1 MLPILKQLEF
11 SKILPLSE
19 KSVET
24 INFRAGINKFLAE
37 NGAGKTTLTD
47 LIEHSLVRDA
57 HAFAWN
63 VFSKKRVDRTAYVKA
78 EWTFGEEV
86 NSIIH
91 ELTDAGAR
99 TRVTSAK
106 FSNKAHTR
114 DMYSDF
120 LYSRTNLTLEQ
131 IQKLFEGVY
140 YKREND
146 LNLLG
151 TPSEETL
158 MDFFEL
164 LNKAIRMETPAT
176 IKLRNQIGEVKR
188 QIEMR
193 KNSKRRFETQLEK
206 MEIIFT
212 SADTSA
218 DALDTLGARKGE
230 LERSSTKLQ
239 DDIGKQRKT
248 LQQLEDDDQKIL
260 DNLDKDQETLVD
272 IRIKHDELK
281 SKRYAMES
289 QLDRLK
295 RELEGFKKLGK
306 VDYSSI
312 KGSWEK
318 KENCELCGSTV
329 FDHWEERIV
338 EGCPVCGTGW
348 KKIPKNVK
356 ETVTKDQTKV
366 EDNARDIQKEI
377 DTITHELRAIKEDI
391 NMYAKQ
397 EGKITSALKSLRQKL
412 ATINTRR
419 REIQK
424 KYEEINQQ
432 FQRIGVELGGLT
444 AQEKMV
450 NQDESIGLIKVNLE
464 KINSELENYYG
475 QLERLERDLPEQKEL
490 QKILNNFTRSTKEI
504 FGYSM
509 LADTDTRVITIT
521 KDDSDRDFAAMSWSE
536 KYFIDVVFRIAIFH
550 FLIDNG
556 IMKKGLLILDS
567 PEAALDPSRLELL
580 ANMINKQKNKINFII
595 ATRVGQFYDLLD
607 GNPLDIKKQTQT
619 SLFDFIDIS

>member
-11 SKILPLSE
+11 SKIHPLSE

-24 INFRAGINKFLAE
+24 ISFRAGINKFLAE

-63 VFSKKRVDRTAYVKA
+63 VFSKRRVDKTAYVKA

-91 ELTDAGAR
+91 ELTDSGAR

-120 LYSRTNLTLEQ
+120 LYSRTNLSLEQ

-146 LNLLG
+146 LNLLS
-151 TPSEETL
+151 TPGEESL

-239 DDIGKQRKT
+239 EDIGKQRKA
-248 LQQLEDDDQKIL
+248 LQKLEDDDQKIL
-260 DNLDKDQETLVD
+260 DGLDKDQET
-272 IRIKHDELK
+272 
-281 SKRYAMES
+281 
-289 QLDRLK
+289 
-295 RELEGFKKLGK
+295 
-306 VDYSSI
+306 
-312 KGSWEK
+312 
-318 KENCELCGSTV
+318 
-329 FDHWEERIV
+329 
-338 EGCPVCGTGW
+338 
-348 KKIPKNVK
+348 
-356 ETVTKDQTKV
+356 
-366 EDNARDIQKEI
+366 
-377 DTITHELRAIKEDI
+377 
-391 NMYAKQ
+391 
-397 EGKITSALKSLRQKL
+397 
-412 ATINTRR
+412 
-419 REIQK
+419 
-424 KYEEINQQ
+424 
-432 FQRIGVELGGLT
+432 
-444 AQEKMV
+444 
-450 NQDESIGLIKVNLE
+450 
-464 KINSELENYYG
+464 
-475 QLERLERDLPEQKEL
+475 
-490 QKILNNFTRSTKEI
+490 
-504 FGYSM
+504 
-509 LADTDTRVITIT
+509 
-521 KDDSDRDFAAMSWSE
+521 
-536 KYFIDVVFRIAIFH
+536 
-550 FLIDNG
+550 
-556 IMKKGLLILDS
+556 
-567 PEAALDPSRLELL
+567 
-580 ANMINKQKNKINFII
+580 
-595 ATRVGQFYDLLD
+595 
-607 GNPLDIKKQTQT
+607 
-619 SLFDFIDIS
+619 

>member
-1 MLPILKQLEF
+1 
-11 SKILPLSE
+11 
-19 KSVET
+19 
-24 INFRAGINKFLAE
+24 
-37 NGAGKTTLTD
+37 
-47 LIEHSLVRDA
+47 
-57 HAFAWN
+57 
-63 VFSKKRVDRTAYVKA
+63 
-78 EWTFGEEV
+78 
-86 NSIIH
+86 
-91 ELTDAGAR
+91 
-99 TRVTSAK
+99 
-106 FSNKAHTR
+106 
-114 DMYSDF
+114 
-120 LYSRTNLTLEQ
+120 
-131 IQKLFEGVY
+131 
-140 YKREND
+140 
-146 LNLLG
+146 
-151 TPSEETL
+151 
-158 MDFFEL
+158 
-164 LNKAIRMETPAT
+164 
-176 IKLRNQIGEVKR
+176 
-188 QIEMR
+188 
-193 KNSKRRFETQLEK
+193 
-206 MEIIFT
+206 
-212 SADTSA
+212 
-218 DALDTLGARKGE
+218 
-230 LERSSTKLQ
+230 
-239 DDIGKQRKT
+239 
-248 LQQLEDDDQKIL
+248 
-260 DNLDKDQETLVD
+260 
-272 IRIKHDELK
+272 
-281 SKRYAMES
+281 MES

-366 EDNARDIQKEI
+366 EDNTRDIQKEI

-397 EGKITSALKSLRQKL
+397 EGKITSALKSLREKL

-424 KYEEINQQ
+424 KNEEINQQ
-432 FQRIGVELGGLT
+432 IQRIGVELGGLT